1 MRLYASI
8 TGFSLRA
15 IFFYFLLAFVRLDE
29 FYRSHKKRKPPLLIT
44 RTSNTHHLLRQKI
57 HSRRPAL
64 PAAVPSPFFFLI
76 FLHFFSFHFLFF
88 FFFFFF
94 SPALLSVS
102 SVGFCYFMNRRGF
115 AIFRPTP
122 RGSKKSSN
130 NNNNNKKKQQRARNG
145 RIGGNGW
152 KGTQGPYRG
161 GVSPRLRYFFF
172 SGRFPALRAFDSTG
186 RLARTL
192 ALPELRISPGGVS
205 SGPTPRPVRTLL
217 E

>member
-130 NNNNNKKKQQRARNG
+130 NNNNNKKKTTTRTQRPHRRQWVERHARAVQG
-145 RIGGNGW
+145 RGEP
-152 KGTQGPYRG
+152 TFA
-161 GVSPRLRYFFF
+161 LFFF
-172 SGRFPALRAFDSTG
+172 LRALPSPPRV
-186 RLARTL
+186 RLDWTACAHSR
-192 ALPELRISPGGVS
+192 APGTS
-205 SGPTPRPVRTLL
+205 N
-217 E
+217 